1 MRPASGQANGGGMER
16 RGGSI
21 SGGQRRGRSWR
32 ASRER
37 LGTFF
42 ARRLG
47 EGLLALL
54 ALGVSA
60 SPSEAQKDLSREQG
74 PLPTLEIAPR
84 GGQSFRVAVLR
95 FGRVGAPVG
104 DERVEALREEIERG
118 IAYSSEV
125 LPLDHDAY
133 LASEESP
140 ELDTQAIDCASWKA
154 SGADAVMLG
163 EVQRDGTQLRSDIR
177 IVEVA
182 RCTDLRTGRVT
193 GDRERPE
200 DLGRRIADETVEALT
215 GLRGV
220 SATEIAFIS
229 DRTGE
234 RELYVMSAD
243 GRDQRPATASGT
255 LKMFPEWTPDGQS
268 VLYTNYAGGQPG
280 FAITSRSP
288 DVEPGPILSQL
299 LPGMPKYRG
308 RFDPSG
314 TELAM
319 VSSADGAAEIYRV
332 RRQGSQTTRLT
343 NHPAIDISPSWS
355 PDGRQIVFCSDRSG
369 SPQLYIMDRDGGGL
383 RRLTYTGAYNA
394 SPVWSPDGRWIAY
407 ETRVRGQFDLWLI
420 DPSGQVNFPIVQH
433 SRSDEGP
440 TWSPDGRKIAFS
452 SARRGRFDLYVMDWN
467 GENVQRLTSR
477 TGKNVQ
483 PDWGP
488 QVR

>member
-1 MRPASGQANGGGMER
+1 MKRVELSISERAR
-16 RGGSI
+16 RGGR
-21 SGGQRRGRSWR
+21 RRGSSGSRRSR
-32 ASRER
+32 D
-37 LGTFF
+37 
-42 ARRLG
+42 
-47 EGLLALL
+47 GLLVGL
-54 ALGVSA
+54 AVLGLGPIAPVPGQA
-60 SPSEAQKDLSREQG
+60 KDLAQETG

-95 FGRVGAPVG
+95 FGVAGAPVG
-104 DERVEALREEIERG
+104 DERVATLRDEIERG

-125 LPLDHDAY
+125 MPLDRDAY
-133 LASEESP
+133 LAPEESP
-140 ELDTQAIDCASWKA
+140 ALNSGPIDCASWKA
-154 SGADAVMLG
+154 GGADAVVLG
-163 EVQRDGTQLRSDIR
+163 EVRREGMQLRADLR

-182 RCTDLRTGRVT
+182 RCADLRTGRVV
-193 GDRERPE
+193 GDRDRLP

-220 SATEIAFIS
+220 AATEIAFIS

-243 GRDQRPATASGT
+243 GRDQRPATASRT
-255 LKMFPEWTPDGQS
+255 LKMFPEWTPDGQA

-280 FAITSRSP
+280 FSIVSRS
-288 DVEPGPILSQL
+288 DEIEPGPILDRL

-308 RFDPSG
+308 RFDPTG
-314 TELAM
+314 EELAM
-319 VSSADGAAEIYRV
+319 VTSADGAAEIFRV
-332 RRQGSQTTRLT
+332 RRKGSEPTRLT

-355 PDGRQIVFCSDRSG
+355 PDGRQLVFCSDRSG
-369 SPQLYIMDRDGGGL
+369 APQLYVMDRDGGSL
-383 RRLTYTGAYNA
+383 RRLTYTGTYNA

-433 SRSDEGP
+433 SRSDEAP
-440 TWSPDGRKIAFS
+440 SWSPDGRKIAFS

-477 TGKNVQ
+477 SGKNVQ